1 MADADID
8 FPWLILAA
16 GTDGRDGPT
25 NAAGAMLDSSMP
37 LDSDAMERA
46 VRRHDCWT
54 YLNQV
59 GGLFLPGASGT
70 NLADMVVILI
80 DPSQRHG
87 SESLR

>member
-1 MADADID
+1 MA
-8 FPWLILAA
+8 
-16 GTDGRDGPT
+16 
-25 NAAGAMLDSSMP
+25 
-37 LDSDAMERA
+37 RA